1 MLVGVVMARF
11 FPDTL
16 LLRMRLKLCR
26 RDFFKD
32 LTLDSGPS
40 IASESL
46 GCRVHL
52 RESEEQPS
60 IKLFNIY
67 ESNNNVDKDDK
78 RSRVSHLSQD
88 LCIYTNSK
96 YVFQLF

>member
-1 MLVGVVMARF
+1 MVRF

-26 RDFFKD
+26 KDFFKD

-40 IASESL
+40 IANESL

-52 RESEEQPS
+52 KAHEV
-60 IKLFNIY
+60 
-67 ESNNNVDKDDK
+67 VDIEYK
-78 RSRVSHLSQD
+78 S
-88 LCIYTNSK
+88 
-96 YVFQLF
+96 